1 VDPDGN
7 APRSVEFDSDG
18 DGTPNVADDSG
29 HGAAIQK
36 IGDLGPSLLNGPG
49 NRFGGGISAAKS
61 TSKALT
67 TYFPPNN
74 GFLGSTAKTTLKP
87 GQTIDRFG
95 GSDVSRFFSPTG
107 TSRAM
112 RSLPPGTA
120 SQPLRSFEVLKPI
133 GVESGRVAP
142 AFNQIGLGTQFR
154 SDKQLGK
161 LLDGRFLKEITK

>member
-18 DGTPNVADDSG
+18 DGIPNVADDSG

-36 IGDLGPSLLNGPG
+36 IGDLGPRLLNGPD